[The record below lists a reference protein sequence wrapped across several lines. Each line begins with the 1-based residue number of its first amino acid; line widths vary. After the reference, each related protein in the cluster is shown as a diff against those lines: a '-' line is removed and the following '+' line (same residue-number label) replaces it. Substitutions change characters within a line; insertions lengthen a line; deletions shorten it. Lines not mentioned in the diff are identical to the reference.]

1 MCGSEHVPKSGNWKG
16 GVPLEVQEALKQQL
30 SLSSSGGDKNDPSG
44 EEAGAGAGAEA
55 EILAQ
60 AEVLRFPISMG
71 PLRRDLDKNDLPCY
85 VVDCVFN
92 RDVVQVGG
100 CAMGGRRKGGEEGG
114 RRRGEK
120 KGEMEERS
128 RRRSRRRRRRRSVVD
143 ICKCI

>member
-1 MCGSEHVPKSGNWKG
+1 M
-16 GVPLEVQEALKQQL
+16 PLEVQEALKQQL
-30 SLSSSGGDKNDPSG
+30 SLSSSGGDKNDPPSG

-100 CAMGGRRKGGEEGG
+100 CAMGGEKKGG

-120 KGEMEERS
+120 KGGEEGG
-128 RRRSRRRRRRRSVVD
+128 D
-143 ICKCI
+143 GGEKQEEEEEECGGYM